1 MNDII
6 DYKKAVSTSNEPTGA
21 IMIDNYLGKPTY
33 TAVTVSTSKTFKSLK
48 RAENFMPE
56 FGYIKCN

>member
-6 DYKKAVSTSNEPTGA
+6 DYKKAVSTSNAPTGA
-21 IMIDNYLGKPTY
+21 IMINNYLGKPTY

-48 RAENFMPE
+48 GAENFMSE

>member
-21 IMIDNYLGKPTY
+21 IMINNYLGKPTY

-48 RAENFMPE
+48 GSRKF
-56 FGYIKCN
+56 YVRVRIH